1 MQQKQFLQDLAL
13 LVIKNHFPIQFV
25 ESNWL
30 KCFIMHICPK
40 IVFPSKNMFSQEV
53 LVDLMEKMK
62 EKYVLTKL
70 KQFDSAIVSFD

>member
-1 MQQKQFLQDLAL
+1 
-13 LVIKNHFPIQFV
+13 
-25 ESNWL
+25 
-30 KCFIMHICPK
+30 MHICPK
-40 IVFPSKNMFSQEV
+40 IVFPSKNIFSQEV